1 MVMLTVSEANRGTA
15 AEVHSE
21 SVSKEPSQSPLIKR
35 INKKQV
41 GDLISCSLY
50 GPGWRVFYIV
60 LVA

>member
-21 SVSKEPSQSPLIKR
+21 SVSKEPSQSPFIKR

-50 GPGWRVFYIV
+50 GPG
-60 LVA
+60 